1 MDLGCWVGG
10 CEFASEVGEVGKC
23 KLSGVRGSADGEED
37 DVRVDEVVQRVV
49 GRLDRG
55 LGLGVA
61 CELAEDLAHVLLGLC
76 EGGLGLLREFV
87 SIMSR

>member
-1 MDLGCWVGG
+1 
-10 CEFASEVGEVGKC
+10 
-23 KLSGVRGSADGEED
+23 
-37 DVRVDEVVQRVV
+37 VQRVV

-76 EGGLGLLREFV
+76 EGGLGLLKEFV